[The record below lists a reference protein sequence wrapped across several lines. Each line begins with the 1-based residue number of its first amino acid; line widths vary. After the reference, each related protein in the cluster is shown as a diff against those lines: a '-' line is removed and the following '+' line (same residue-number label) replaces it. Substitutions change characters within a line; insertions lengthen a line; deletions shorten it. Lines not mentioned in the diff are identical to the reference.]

1 MTALG
6 YPVSTEQIR
15 EMLRNTEIGSR
26 LSDLTDDTP
35 LAEAGMDSLDIFEV
49 VGELERA
56 SGLAILDDDLE
67 NVSTIAAIAKYL
79 NERIK

>member
-1 MTALG
+1 MTTLG
-6 YPVSTEQIR
+6 YPVSTGQVR
-15 EMLRNTEIGSR
+15 ELLRNTEIGSR
-26 LSDLTDDTP
+26 LSGLTDDAL
-35 LAEAGMDSLDIFEV
+35 LADAGMDSLDIFEV
-49 VGELERA
+49 VGELERV

>member
-1 MTALG
+1 MIALE
-6 YPVSTEQIR
+6 YPVSTKQIR

>member
-1 MTALG
+1 MTTLE

-15 EMLRNTEIGSR
+15 QLLRNTEIGLR
-26 LSDLTDDTP
+26 LSELTDDEP
-35 LAEAGMDSLDIFEV
+35 LADAGMDSLDIFEV

-67 NVSTIAAIAKYL
+67 NVSTVAAIAKYL